1 MENHVHR
8 PYGVF
13 SWKEREFIC
22 RLCGSKDF
30 HRYQVTGMNGK
41 RRDTELWQ
49 CSRCS
54 VVFAD
59 WRDFTG
65 AP

>member
-1 MENHVHR
+1 MENR
-8 PYGVF
+8 IF

-22 RLCGSKDF
+22 RLCGNKDF
-30 HRYQVTGMNGK
+30 HRYQVTVMNGK

-49 CSRCS
+49 CSGCS
-54 VVFAD
+54 VVFAS
-59 WRDFTG
+59 WRNFTG